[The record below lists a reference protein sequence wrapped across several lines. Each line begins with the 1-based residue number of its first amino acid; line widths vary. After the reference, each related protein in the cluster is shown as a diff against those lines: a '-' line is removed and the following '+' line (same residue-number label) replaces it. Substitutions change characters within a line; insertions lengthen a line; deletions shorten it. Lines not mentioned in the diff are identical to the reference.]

1 MISISGDGGFLFSA
15 VELETAVRLKCN
27 FVHIV
32 WIDGSYNM
40 VGIQQVAAYGRDSGV
55 HFGPVDLVKFAESMG
70 AQGLMIKDAD
80 AIEPT
85 LRKAMA
91 MDGPV
96 LVGVHVDYRDNPALM
111 AAMHEDVII

>member
-1 MISISGDGGFLFSA
+1 MQLRDL
-15 VELETAVRLKCN
+15 
-27 FVHIV
+27 V

-55 HFGPVDLVKFAESMG
+55 HFGPVDVVKFAEALG
-70 AQGLMIKDAD
+70 AQGLLIRDAD
-80 AIEPT
+80 EVGPV

-96 LVGVHVDYRDNPALM
+96 LVGVPVDYRDNPGLM
-111 AAMHEDVII
+111 AVMHEDVII

>member
-1 MISISGDGGFLFSA
+1 MPPRRKLTGLNKAPAKEDLSPNRAEAFLTYIRS
-15 VELETAVRLKCN
+15 ECHLSDNT
-27 FVHIV
+27 
-32 WIDGSYNM
+32 
-40 VGIQQVAAYGRDSGV
+40 VAAYGRDSGV

-80 AIEPT
+80 SIEPT